1 MHVFSDIR
9 PYICTFSSCKEPL
22 WTFATRMEWADHEF
36 KNHYSE
42 SQLSDI
48 RSIAEGTTAETSR
61 GGVYEAPPATND
73 EVIPKATT
81 EHLSC
86 PLCRTSLGNSKRI
99 YISHV
104 AKHMESIALAVLPAD
119 SGDDSDDD
127 SSAIE
132 DFTSSSS
139 AKTVDHPSTSA
150 LLPTGASGPPN
161 PFALPHPVSQ
171 PSQGSINSNIIDTR
185 VSARPS
191 GFMNNEG
198 MFLPGPSSFYPE
210 WNYREDG
217 SNTLPSPLNFATP
230 VEDDGEKREW
240 IEEAHDFDTNRRS
253 FLFSTDQGFEDRKH
267 KEPPATVA
275 SSVTPTS
282 TMSQHLPWQQ
292 RPQQVNA
299 RGPLFSTYYEL
310 PVQANR
316 NPHATQSTR
325 PAVDASSQPSF
336 MVSQGAQLDHAKTPR
351 VEHGQAAQA
360 QDHASLKVQ
369 IGSQEGLRGENFDM
383 PYTSVPAF
391 TDPWTSS
398 FTPSQTQNLYSL
410 PKIYVHDSN
419 PSDRFRHPSR
429 SSSTNSIL
437 SPSAA
442 SGPMSIPN
450 ARDPVP
456 PPLPP
461 PKHLADI
468 ADGGCN
474 GPLDLTWLT
483 QDQSVPPIREE
494 TQLYAYKPETAPRTG
509 PVDLVRRY
517 KCRYCERSFNDAS
530 NLKRHERATCSHIR
544 AKQKKPFTCSCG
556 KSFGRSDALRFH
568 QAQYHKDLSTHLNY
582 ESEKAKHTE
591 FDSSQF
597 MQRENPEM
605 ADGDF
610 LLGNI
615 DNDTPFGAQPV
626 GNHGDFS
633 WLTNA
638 ELSTEILKPPSPDR
652 YPTYDLSYKSP
663 LSQQAKLLNFMP
675 EPISSPSMRFSNQNT
690 SPPTIGEGLP
700 PPPYDINQFTSSFKP
715 SNLSSIDWNTELPA
729 RGEELPPM
737 LGNPSSPYVPIYR
750 WPNS

>member
-36 KNHYSE
+36 KNHYGE
-42 SQLSDI
+42 SQLSDL
-48 RSIAEGTTAETSR
+48 RSISEGTTAGASR
-61 GGVYEAPPATND
+61 GGVYKAPPAVND
-73 EVIPKATT
+73 EVVPKATT

-132 DFTSSSS
+132 KFTSSSS
-139 AKTVDHPSTSA
+139 AKTVDHPSASA

-161 PFALPHPVSQ
+161 PFARPQPVSQ
-171 PSQGSINSNIIDTR
+171 PSQGSKNSDL
-185 VSARPS
+185 P
-191 GFMNNEG
+191 E
-198 MFLPGPSSFYPE
+198 FLPSPSSFYPE

-217 SNTLPSPLNFATP
+217 SNTLPSPLKFATP
-230 VEDDGEKREW
+230 VEGTGLSLLREDNREKREW
-240 IEEAHDFDTNRRS
+240 EKEFYRFDANKRS
-253 FLFSTDQGFEDRKH
+253 PLFSTNQGSEDRER

-282 TMSQHLPWQQ
+282 TMSQHPPWQQ
-292 RPQQVNA
+292 IHQQANA
-299 RGPLFSTYYEL
+299 RGPLFSTDYEL

-316 NPHATQSTR
+316 TGNLHSTQSTR
-325 PAVDASSQPSF
+325 AAADTSSQPSF
-336 MVSQGAQLDHAKTPR
+336 IVSQGAQLDHAKTPR
-351 VEHGQAAQA
+351 VEHEQAAQA
-360 QDHASLKVQ
+360 QAHASSQVQ
-369 IGSQEGLRGENFDM
+369 IRSQEGLRGEVFGM

-391 TDPWTSS
+391 TKVWSSS
-398 FTPSQTQNLYSL
+398 FTPSQTQNLYN
-410 PKIYVHDSN
+410 PPEIYVPDSN

-429 SSSTNSIL
+429 SNSTNSIL

-456 PPLPP
+456 PPMPP

-474 GPLDLTWLT
+474 GPLDPTWLI

-494 TQLYAYKPETAPRTG
+494 TPLYAYKPETAPRAG

-544 AKQKKPFTCSCG
+544 AKQKKLFTCSCG
-556 KSFGRSDALRFH
+556 KSFGRSDSLSLH
-568 QAQYHKDLSTHLNY
+568 QTRYHTDLSTARKSR
-582 ESEKAKHTE
+582 SEKAKHTE
-591 FDSSQF
+591 VDSSQF
-597 MQRENPEM
+597 MQPETPEV
-605 ADGDF
+605 ADWNS
-610 LLGNI
+610 LLRTI
-615 DNDTPFGAQPV
+615 DYDTPF
-626 GNHGDFS
+626 D
-633 WLTNA
+633 T
-638 ELSTEILKPPSPDR
+638 
-652 YPTYDLSYKSP
+652 
-663 LSQQAKLLNFMP
+663 
-675 EPISSPSMRFSNQNT
+675 
-690 SPPTIGEGLP
+690 
-700 PPPYDINQFTSSFKP
+700 
-715 SNLSSIDWNTELPA
+715 
-729 RGEELPPM
+729 
-737 LGNPSSPYVPIYR
+737 
-750 WPNS
+750 